1 VEVVVG
7 VVLVVEVGMPVGAVA
22 AAVVV
27 RVGVAVGLPLGMLV
41 GVGVPASGRR
51 GAGGADGG
59 LAEQARSEASLVSAQ
74 QWQLG
79 DIRRNPPRLAMQWRN
94 TVLHYAQE
102 GVMEFAGT

>member
-7 VVLVVEVGMPVGAVA
+7 VVLVVAVGMPVGAVA
-22 AAVVV
+22 VAVVV
-27 RVGVAVGLPLGMLV
+27 PVGVAVCLPLGMLV

-59 LAEQARSEASLVSAQ
+59 LTEQVRLDPRSFPAQ

-79 DIRRNPPRLAMQWRN
+79 DIRHDPPRLI
-94 TVLHYAQE
+94 AQ
-102 GVMEFAGT
+102 GAGNKL